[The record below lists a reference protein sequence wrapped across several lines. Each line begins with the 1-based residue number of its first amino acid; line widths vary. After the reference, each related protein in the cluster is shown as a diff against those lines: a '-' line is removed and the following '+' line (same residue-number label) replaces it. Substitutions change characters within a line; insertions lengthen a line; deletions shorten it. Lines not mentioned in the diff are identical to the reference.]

1 MLTERDT
8 RTEILEA
15 ARRCLLADGYAAL
28 STRKVAEDAG
38 VPLSQIHYHFGS
50 KEELILSLLRKE
62 NDRLLGR
69 QAEMFAREIPLWER
83 WEQACDYFDEDIASG
98 YVRVLQEMTAAGWS
112 SEALGKEMRQIM
124 GEWGEL
130 LLEVAKD
137 SEKKGLSFGGLTS
150 EEVVALVS
158 ASFLGAETMILLGYE
173 SDRVPLRAALRKVG
187 DLIRIAEEEAT
198 RAG

>member
-1 MLTERDT
+1 MIERDT
-8 RTEILEA
+8 STKILEA

-28 STRKVAEDAG
+28 STRKVADDAG

-69 QAEMFAREIPLWER
+69 QAELFALEIPLWAR

-98 YVRVLQEMTAAGWS
+98 YVRVLQEMTATGWS
-112 SEALGKEMRQIM
+112 SEALGKEMRQIWD
-124 GEWGEL
+124 GWGSL
-130 LLEVAKD
+130 LLGVARE
-137 SEKKGLSFGGLTS
+137 SERKGMSLGGLTP

-158 ASFLGAETMILLGYE
+158 ASFVGAEAMILLGYE
-173 SDRVPLRAALRKVG
+173 SERVPLRAALRRVG
-187 DLIRIAEEEAT
+187 DLIRIAEEESTHAS
-198 RAG
+198 

>member
-1 MLTERDT
+1 MIERET
-8 RTEILEA
+8 STKILEA

-28 STRKVAEDAG
+28 STRRVADDAG

-69 QAEMFAREIPLWER
+69 QAELFALEIPLWKR

-98 YVRVLQEMTAAGWS
+98 YVRVLHEMTAAGWS
-112 SEALGKEMRQIM
+112 SETLGKEMRQIWD
-124 GEWGEL
+124 GWGSL
-130 LLEVAKD
+130 LLGVAKE
-137 SEKKGLSFGGLTS
+137 SERKGVSLGGLTP

-158 ASFLGAETMILLGYE
+158 ASFVGAEAMILLGYE
-173 SDRVPLRAALRKVG
+173 SERVPLRAALRKIG
-187 DLIRIAEEEAT
+187 DLIRIAEGEA
-198 RAG
+198 AHAS

>member
-1 MLTERDT
+1 MIERDT
-8 RTEILEA
+8 STKILEA

-28 STRKVAEDAG
+28 STRRVADDAG

-69 QAEMFAREIPLWER
+69 QAELFALEIPLWKR

-98 YVRVLQEMTAAGWS
+98 YVRVLHEMTAAGWS
-112 SEALGKEMRQIM
+112 SETLGKEMRQIWD
-124 GEWGEL
+124 GWGSL
-130 LLEVAKD
+130 LLGVAKESD
-137 SEKKGLSFGGLTS
+137 RKGMSLGGLTP

-158 ASFLGAETMILLGYE
+158 ASFVGAEAMILLGHE
-173 SDRVPLRAALRKVG
+173 SDRVPLRPALRKVG
-187 DLIRIAEEEAT
+187 DLIRIAEEEA
-198 RAG
+198 AHAS

>member
-1 MLTERDT
+1 MTEKDT
-8 RTEILEA
+8 RAEILDA

-50 KEELILSLLRKE
+50 KEELILSLLREE

-69 QAEMFAREIPLWER
+69 QTEMFARDIPLWER
-83 WEQACDYFDEDIASG
+83 WEQACDYFDEDIESG
-98 YVRVLQEMTAAGWS
+98 YVRVVNEMTAAGWS
-112 SEALGKEMRQIM
+112 SEALGKEMRQIWD
-124 GEWGEL
+124 GWGSL
-130 LLEVAKD
+130 LLGVAEE
-137 SEKKGLSFGGLTS
+137 SERKGVSLGGLTP

-158 ASFLGAETMILLGYE
+158 ASFVGAEAMILLGYE

-187 DLIRIAEEEAT
+187 DLIRIAEEKKT
-198 RAG
+198 HAG

>member
-1 MLTERDT
+1 MTERDT
-8 RTEILEA
+8 RIEILEA

-28 STRKVAEDAG
+28 STRKVAESAG

-69 QAEMFAREIPLWER
+69 QAEMFAREIPLWKR

-98 YVRVLQEMTAAGWS
+98 YVRVLHEMTAAGWS
-112 SEALGKEMRQIM
+112 SEALGKEMRQIWD
-124 GEWGEL
+124 GWGSL
-130 LLEVAKD
+130 LLEVAKE
-137 SEKKGLSFGGLTS
+137 SERKGMSLGGLTP

-158 ASFLGAETMILLGYE
+158 ASFVGAEAMILLGYE
-173 SDRVPLRAALRKVG
+173 SDRVPLRPALRQVG
-187 DLIRIAEEEAT
+187 NLIRTAEEEPTNAS
-198 RAG
+198 

>member
-1 MLTERDT
+1 MTERDT
-8 RTEILEA
+8 RIEILEA

-28 STRKVAEDAG
+28 STRKVAEGAG

-69 QAEMFAREIPLWER
+69 QAEMFAREIPLWKR

-98 YVRVLQEMTAAGWS
+98 YVRVLHEMTAAGWS
-112 SEALGKEMRQIM
+112 SEALGKEMRQIWD
-124 GEWGEL
+124 GWGSL
-130 LLEVAKD
+130 LLEVAKE
-137 SEKKGLSFGGLTS
+137 SERKGMSLGGLTP

-158 ASFLGAETMILLGYE
+158 ASFVGAEAMILLGYE
-173 SDRVPLRAALRKVG
+173 SDRVPLRPALRQVG
-187 DLIRIAEEEAT
+187 NLIRTAEEEPTNAS
-198 RAG
+198 

>member
-1 MLTERDT
+1 MTERDT

-98 YVRVLQEMTAAGWS
+98 YVRVLHEMTAAGWS
-112 SEALGKEMRQIM
+112 SEALAKEMREIWD
-124 GEWGEL
+124 GWGNL
-130 LLEVAKD
+130 LLKVAKD
-137 SEKKGLSFGGLTS
+137 SEKKGVSLGGLTPQ
-150 EEVVALVS
+150 EVVALVS
-158 ASFLGAETMILLGYE
+158 ASFGGAEAMILLGYE

-187 DLIRIAEEEAT
+187 DLIRLAEEEAT
-198 RAG
+198 NEG

>member
-1 MLTERDT
+1 MSEMNTST
-8 RTEILEA
+8 RILEA

-50 KEELILSLLRKE
+50 KEELILALLRKE

-69 QAEMFAREIPLWER
+69 QAEMFAREIPLWKR

-112 SEALGKEMRQIM
+112 SEALGKEMRQIWD
-124 GEWGEL
+124 GWGSL
-130 LLEVAKD
+130 LLEVAKE
-137 SEKKGLSFGGLTS
+137 SERKGVNLGGLTP
-150 EEVVALVS
+150 EEAVALVS
-158 ASFLGAETMILLGYE
+158 ASFVGAEAMILLGYE
-173 SDRVPLRAALRKVG
+173 SERVPLRAALRKVG
-187 DLIRIAEEEAT
+187 DLIRIAEEEST
-198 RAG
+198 HAG